1 MKILGPS
8 HQMKLD
14 NDNLHQGMI
23 IKRSDVRTL
32 SIDIY
37 VFKQL

>member
-14 NDNLHQGMI
+14 NDKLHQGMI
-23 IKRSDVRTL
+23 IKRSDVRAL
-32 SIDIY
+32 SRDIC
-37 VFKQL
+37 FKQL

>member
-14 NDNLHQGMI
+14 NDKLHQGMI
-23 IKRSDVRTL
+23 IKRSDVRAL
-32 SIDIY
+32 SRDIS
-37 VFKQL
+37 FKQL